1 MYRSHL
7 RDLAQKIREVA
18 RNHIARSQVAE
29 FMNHIDDHLN
39 ALARIEEFNRRE
51 YDREEASGGG
61 GQCLPKDVPD
71 GGGPAGLLP

>member
-7 RDLAQKIREVA
+7 RDLARQIGEVA

-39 ALARIEEFNRRE
+39 ALARIEEFNRS
-51 YDREEASGGG
+51 DHEETSGGG
-61 GQCLPKDVPD
+61 RQCLPKDVPD
-71 GGGPAGLLP
+71 V